1 MEGTDLILLVV
12 ALASFG
18 VLLIGWMML
27 PTPAVEELPEPTA
40 MPAPRTA

>member
-1 MEGTDLILLVV
+1 MAGTDLILLTV

-18 VLLIGWMML
+18 VLLIGWMLL
-27 PTPAVEELPEPTA
+27 PTPAVEELPAPTG